1 MQSMMISIA
10 RSLRRPLLKKST
22 DCLHEQ
28 TLSTPQLIINEK
40 ELQFE
45 TSSQTFFASSLK
57 FLRHIIESAYSL
69 PFTRSDFRHF
79 NQIEFLQR
87 KSPFHQFTYSTT
99 TIPARMMSSVSSD
112 PFYNDRWKEDNS
124 EEERQAL
131 NQKYREQKE
140 LEKSEG
146 KTEDTSPMRNVV
158 EWMCYGVVAGVLL
171 KIISRRMAGD
181 EGEEVEPVVS
191 STSTGVGVTTPQ
203 EAASLPLPELIS
215 SIGYTNLCLQEVRRQ
230 LT

>member
-1 MQSMMISIA
+1 
-10 RSLRRPLLKKST
+10 
-22 DCLHEQ
+22 
-28 TLSTPQLIINEK
+28 
-40 ELQFE
+40 
-45 TSSQTFFASSLK
+45 
-57 FLRHIIESAYSL
+57 
-69 PFTRSDFRHF
+69 
-79 NQIEFLQR
+79 
-87 KSPFHQFTYSTT
+87 
-99 TIPARMMSSVSSD
+99 MMSSVSSD